1 MCSSNRNDLQRNEY
15 RVTIEEKEG
24 MIYMGLLKK
33 FWNTDIIGK
42 IYILIILF
50 IVVVATIT
58 VITRYR
64 NKDIQTNNEKTSNN
78 LVEQEST
85 LEDIETTNE
94 IDKEEIV
101 QETKEKTSDNL
112 NNNESKNV
120 KKETKEDTKVTA
132 ILGNSNDKVNK
143 KEKTEEQKT
152 VTGQVEQEKIPEKKQ
167 EEPSKQEIKQE
178 PVRTVKRNGDY
189 IQKIKD
195 YIETNDTSTYSIKED
210 ASIVNT
216 SSGFTYSEFNL
227 SSYIGNYSTYRIY
240 AQDYYVNGEY
250 VETRCYID

>member
-64 NKDIQTNNEKTSNN
+64 NKDIQTNNEKTSNDI
-78 LVEQEST
+78 VEQKSIS
-85 LEDIETTNE
+85 EDMKITNE
-94 IDKEEIV
+94 ISKEEIV
-101 QETKEKTSDNL
+101 QKTEEKVSENL
-112 NNNESKNV
+112 NSNELQNV
-120 KKETKEDTKVTA
+120 KKETKEKTKDTAT
-132 ILGNSNDKVNK
+132 LGNSNDKVNK
-143 KEKTEEQKT
+143 KEKAEEQKT
-152 VTGQVEQEKIPEKKQ
+152 ITSQVKQETIPEKKQ
-167 EEPSKQEIKQE
+167 EETPKQEIKQE
-178 PVRTVKRNGDY
+178 TVRTVKRNGNY

-195 YIETNDTSTYSIKED
+195 YIEANDTSTYSIKED

-240 AQDYYVNGEY
+240 AQDYYVNGKY